1 MFASYFLKAKKSF
14 SFSRSSKGSSFSLF
28 EGRDFPHFPQV
39 PHFPQHVFVRKRSR
53 EGEQLWIGMMMEKEV
68 EACQRGFLEGWDV
81 WVTPTLI
88 FGQNIHEYMRF
99 GKSVDTR
106 LTRQAIFGV

>member
-1 MFASYFLKAKKSF
+1 
-14 SFSRSSKGSSFSLF
+14 
-28 EGRDFPHFPQV
+28 
-39 PHFPQHVFVRKRSR
+39 
-53 EGEQLWIGMMMEKEV
+53 MMMEKEV

-99 GKSVDTR
+99 GKSVDTW

>member
-1 MFASYFLKAKKSF
+1 MRGGIFLTFLKF
-14 SFSRSSKGSSFSLF
+14 LIFLNMF
-28 EGRDFPHFPQV
+28 
-39 PHFPQHVFVRKRSR
+39 FVRKKGR
-53 EGEQLWIGMMMEKEV
+53 EGEQLWIDMMMEKEV

-81 WVTPTLI
+81 WVTPALI
-88 FGQNIHEYMRF
+88 FGQNIHEYICF

>member
-1 MFASYFLKAKKSF
+1 MGTKVRLFCFLRSKSGKF
-14 SFSRSSKGSSFSLF
+14 RHLLVN
-28 EGRDFPHFPQV
+28 FPRFPRF

-68 EACQRGFLEGWDV
+68 EACQRGFLEWWDV